1 MNIVPIR
8 TKPLA
13 STALKLATSSDREV
27 YLNFY
32 FDPPGSV
39 PRVVAFTGPSAH
51 DEALE
56 DARDA
61 WGEDVPQ
68 AGYLTTLVLEPSGL
82 WTEKYLFG
90 L

>member
-1 MNIVPIR
+1 MNIVPLR

-13 STALKLATSSDREV
+13 STALKLATSSDMEV

-39 PRVVAFTGPSAH
+39 PRVVAFTGASAH

-61 WGEDVPQ
+61 WGEDVPCS
-68 AGYLTTLVLEPSGL
+68 GYLTTLVLMPSGVY
-82 WTEKYLFG
+82 EERYLFG